1 MVDLKQ
7 RVKDTED
14 EIEHSKLNRFSREKV
29 EIEPTKASKRI
40 NPFRRGE
47 ELEEVDHEA
56 KEQELMEK
64 MN

>member
-1 MVDLKQ
+1 M
-7 RVKDTED
+7 
-14 EIEHSKLNRFSREKV
+14 

-40 NPFRRGE
+40 NPFRRDE

-64 MN
+64 MNQLVDEKTNELLELTVQN